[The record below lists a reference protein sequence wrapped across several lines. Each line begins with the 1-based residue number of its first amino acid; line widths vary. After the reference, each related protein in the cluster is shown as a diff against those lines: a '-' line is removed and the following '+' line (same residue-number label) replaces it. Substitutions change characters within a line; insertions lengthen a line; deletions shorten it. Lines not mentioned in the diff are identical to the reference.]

1 MYCWMKS
8 NCVRRILVHIYSF
21 IIHVCISLAILSI
34 NKSIY
39 CNFSYNKKT
48 HHHTTVIIRVYN
60 RSIHDI
66 TLLTPPLTVQCAWVC
81 RSSWSNY
88 KLMYTRLLAHSSY
101 SVRQCSGD
109 SQYRRKVAWTTTYEA
124 SWEISGLHYSSTA
137 SLECLHRRSSYLMC
151 CCTQCPRG
159 SLSWRS
165 TWGVYAAWGVYA
177 WGVRGG
183 KHESCTVSHVHWFIR
198 VWMCKLCM
206 CVLSSCTCVE
216 DKACG

>member
-109 SQYRRKVAWTTTYEA
+109 SQYRRKVVWTITYAA
-124 SWEISGLHYSSTA
+124 SWAISGLDYFSIA
-137 SLECLHRRSSYLMC
+137 SRDSLRSRSSYLRY
-151 CCTQCPRG
+151 CCTQHREEA
-159 SLSWRS
+159 LSWRS
-165 TWGVYAAWGVYA
+165 TVVCM
-177 WGVRGG
+177 RSKGG
-183 KHESCTVSHVHWFIR
+183 ETSIVHVLAYCACVCMYCHQIR
-198 VWMCKLCM
+198 V
-206 CVLSSCTCVE
+206 
-216 DKACG
+216 